1 MDDNLTDQQR
11 ADQVRNWLR
20 DNGWYLLGGLVL
32 GLVALFGWRQYESAS
47 AADAEGASAQYE
59 ELLAAVRVDRTTRA
73 EELLGE
79 LERDHGPSPYLDQA
93 RLLMARVKI
102 DKAQP
107 DEAVQYLEKAMKDA
121 TSGEIARIARL
132 RLGRVLVQQE
142 KYDEALKVLALPGD
156 SAFDARFH
164 EARGDAYYAMGKTAE
179 ARQEYEAALA
189 GADATLGDQAF
200 LQAKLD
206 EVGGTGAPATVDPA
220 PATAA
225 DAPPAPAAN

>member
-1 MDDNLTDQQR
+1 VDDNLTDQQR

-32 GLVALFGWRQYESAS
+32 GLVGLFGWRQYESAT

-73 EELLGE
+73 EELLAE
-79 LERDHGPSPYLDQA
+79 LERDHGATPYLDQA

-102 DKAQP
+102 EKAQP
-107 DEAVQYLEKAMKDA
+107 DEAVKYLEEAMKDA

-142 KYDEALKVLALPGD
+142 KYDEALKVLAVPGD

-164 EARGDAYYAMGKTAE
+164 EARGDAYYAMGKPDE
-179 ARQEYEAALA
+179 ARKAYEAALA

-206 EVGGTGAPATVDPA
+206 EVGGASAPAAAADAAPA
-220 PATAA
+220 PA
-225 DAPPAPAAN
+225 PVAN